1 MSWEEKKGY
10 FKIRQSQAGKGGRGG
25 GRHTKERTFGQQ
37 TANSNN
43 LTTLLHIRPDLAT
56 VYKNEVTQ
64 LKK

>member
-1 MSWEEKKGY
+1 MVS
-10 FKIRQSQAGKGGRGG
+10 GG
-25 GRHTKERTFGQQ
+25 GGEGGGGHTKETVFGRQ

-43 LTTLLHIRPDLAT
+43 WTTLLQHIRPDLAT